1 MKHFSTLHL
10 FALLLVAGATVTVA
24 CMEDPPPAVES
35 LNVADYHMEEADGAD
50 AQKASLLDDIG
61 SATERIDIAVST
73 LADEE
78 LAAALVDA
86 HEAGV
91 EVRVVGDWD
100 AREEAGFALLDDN
113 DIMPVFGDG
122 TLAYLPEPTLSS
134 IVQQCRERSDEQLIQ
149 CSSGQPGAG
158 NAMMVRPGDYNQM
171 AHDFAVIDDKLVW
184 TFPPPDNTKRSWVG
198 WRIES
203 SQLAYDFVREFQ
215 QMHGGVFSTTLTV
228 YNGPLKSTADSH
240 SHYLTDMGMMRV
252 WFNPQQRLIKTVI
265 DEVYKAKASV
275 WVMSDNIVNSD
286 LIDALEYKAG
296 NGFDVR
302 VMTHP
307 DHQAQDSSADRLDD
321 LGARYAPEELDHL
334 PTLIVIDDRVDRNGR
349 ERPRKVLSLSHPL
362 IRAQPFDVEYRRSAD
377 QVNIFPSDLF
387 VDGNLWE
394 LLETGTT
401 THQDPTIEDF
411 KENWLQIYDSAE

>member
-1 MKHFSTLHL
+1 MKHFSKLRL
-10 FALLLVAGATVTVA
+10 VALLLVVGSTVTVA
-24 CMEDPPPAVES
+24 CMEEPPPSVEA
-35 LNVADYHMEEADGAD
+35 LNVADYHIEPADQAD
-50 AQKASLLDDIG
+50 TRRAALLSDI
-61 SATERIDIAVST
+61 AAANDRIDIAVST

-78 LAAALVDA
+78 LAGALVDA
-86 HEAGV
+86 SEAGV

-100 AREEAGFALLDDN
+100 AREEAGFGLLDDN

-134 IVQQCRERSDEQLIQ
+134 IVQQCRERSDDQLIL
-149 CSSGQPGAG
+149 CSSGQGSSG

-171 AHDFAVIDDKLVW
+171 AHDFAVIDDRLVW
-184 TFPPPDNTKRSWVG
+184 TFPPPDNSNRSWVG

-203 SQLAYDFVREFQ
+203 SQLAYDYVREFQ
-215 QMHGGVFSTTLTV
+215 QMYGGVFSTTLTV
-228 YNGPLKSTADSH
+228 YNGPLKSNTNSH
-240 SHYLTDMGMMRV
+240 SHYLTNMGIMRV

-275 WVMSDNIVNSD
+275 WVMSDNIVNPD
-286 LIDALEYKAG
+286 LIDALEYKAD

-307 DHQAQDSSADRLDD
+307 DHQAENSAAGRLDD
-321 LGARYAPEELDHL
+321 LGARYAPEGLDHL

-362 IRAQPFDVEYRRSAD
+362 IRAEPFDVEYRSSAD
-377 QVNIFPSDLF
+377 QVNIYPSDLF

-401 THQDPTIEDF
+401 IHKDPTIENF
-411 KENWLQIYDSAE
+411 KEHWLQVYNSAE